1 MKKRIV
7 SNSLRNFTLIELLVV
22 IAIIAILAAML
33 LPALNKSR
41 EKAKESQC
49 MNNLKQLGTYT
60 VLYLDAFNDAIC
72 TAATGYGEGTSG
84 TYSLMLYLAGYLN
97 SGQTRLT
104 QCPNVTDI
112 PEGISEL
119 ELLTVHCYPANYN
132 GAQTSRNE
140 WEAQDVAGW
149 DGALRF
155 RKISVPSRFVF
166 LADGRLK
173 SRRLHRNKL
182 TSSLDN
188 SETWGASPYALVIA
202 FFQEKIEMM
211 TTFLERGVIKLSQEK
226 ITFRHQFW
234 R

>member
-155 RKISVPSRFVF
+155 RKISVPSRFGVSCGREVEKSQASQKQ
-166 LADGRLK
+166 ADFK
-173 SRRLHRNKL
+173 S
-182 TSSLDN
+182 
-188 SETWGASPYALVIA
+188 G
-202 FFQEKIEMM
+202 Q
-211 TTFLERGVIKLSQEK
+211 Q
-226 ITFRHQFW
+226 
-234 R
+234 

>member
-60 VLYLDAFNDAIC
+60 VLYLDAF
-72 TAATGYGEGTSG
+72 
-84 TYSLMLYLAGYLN
+84 MLYRAGYLN
-97 SGQTRLT
+97 SGQTKLT

-188 SETWGASPYALVIA
+188 SETWGASPWLSHRDAVNVLWGDGHAAAADRGEFISNYNKWGV
-202 FFQEKIEMM
+202 
-211 TTFLERGVIKLSQEK
+211 TFLPR
-226 ITFRHQFW
+226 
-234 R
+234 